1 MPPTMTSLSVLITGA
16 ASGIG
21 AATARLAVAH
31 GHRVAL
37 ADVDRAGAEALAAEL
52 GPQALAVGL
61 DVRDAAQWDAALQAT
76 VAGFGRLDVLVNNAG
91 IIHTGYA
98 RDLTLSQHRDMVE
111 VNYLGV
117 IGGVMAALPLM
128 RARGQG
134 HIVNVCSM
142 TSFLPLA
149 GYATYGGTKH
159 AMRAFH
165 HSVAIEERNGPVA
178 FTIIHPPAVRT
189 RMLEQEMADDSA
201 VLAFAE
207 KSVAP
212 EEIAET
218 IVGCFTTR
226 PREVIFPKVMGR
238 VQQIAGVFPSL
249 MHEVIPR
256 TEAKARR
263 NRTRLQG
270 R

>member
-1 MPPTMTSLSVLITGA
+1 
-16 ASGIG
+16 
-21 AATARLAVAH
+21 
-31 GHRVAL
+31 
-37 ADVDRAGAEALAAEL
+37 
-52 GPQALAVGL
+52 
-61 DVRDAAQWDAALQAT
+61 
-76 VAGFGRLDVLVNNAG
+76 
-91 IIHTGYA
+91 
-98 RDLTLSQHRDMVE
+98 
-111 VNYLGV
+111 
-117 IGGVMAALPLM
+117 
-128 RARGQG
+128 
-134 HIVNVCSM
+134 M
-142 TSFLPLA
+142 TSFLPLT

-178 FTIIHPPAVRT
+178 FTIIHPPSVRT
-189 RMLEQEMADDSA
+189 PMLEQEMADDSS

-212 EEIAET
+212 EEIAEA
-218 IVGCFTTR
+218 IVDCFAAR

-263 NRTRLQG
+263 HKAQLQ
-270 R
+270 RR

>member
-1 MPPTMTSLSVLITGA
+1 
-16 ASGIG
+16 
-21 AATARLAVAH
+21 
-31 GHRVAL
+31 
-37 ADVDRAGAEALAAEL
+37 
-52 GPQALAVGL
+52 
-61 DVRDAAQWDAALQAT
+61 VRDAAQWDAVLQAA
-76 VAGFGRLDVLVNNAG
+76 VAAFGQLDVLVNNAG

-98 RDLTLSQHRDMVE
+98 RDLTLTQHRDMVE
-111 VNYLGV
+111 INYLGV
-117 IGGVMAALPLM
+117 IGGVIAALPLL
-128 RARGQG
+128 REQGHG
-134 HIVNVCSM
+134 HIVDVCSM
-142 TSFLPLA
+142 TSFLPLT

-189 RMLEQEMADDSA
+189 PMLAQEMADDSS

-212 EEIAET
+212 EEIAEA
-218 IVGCFTTR
+218 IVDAFATR
-226 PREVIFPKVMGR
+226 PVEVIFPRVMGR

-263 NRTRLQG
+263 HKAQLQ
-270 R
+270 RS